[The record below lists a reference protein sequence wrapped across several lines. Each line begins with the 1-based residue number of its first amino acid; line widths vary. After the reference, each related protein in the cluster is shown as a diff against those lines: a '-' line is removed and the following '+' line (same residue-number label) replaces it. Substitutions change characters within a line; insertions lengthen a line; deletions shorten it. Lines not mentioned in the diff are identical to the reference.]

1 MFEMASP
8 GIPRLITA
16 LSQWLGITVMILLLE
31 KRRSRILSV
40 LSIILSGF
48 MIIIM
53 NYVIVTWLQRNT
65 IEWIVD
71 MVISVVVMIF
81 CIWAIC
87 EVDFCSAIG
96 YGMIGFVAENLQLLQ
111 NGC

>member
-48 MIIIM
+48 MIIM
-53 NYVIVTWLQRNT
+53 
-65 IEWIVD
+65 
-71 MVISVVVMIF
+71 
-81 CIWAIC
+81 
-87 EVDFCSAIG
+87 
-96 YGMIGFVAENLQLLQ
+96 
-111 NGC
+111 